1 MTRDAGKPSMGKRRM
16 VGGAEQDAFSG
27 WRRFIRFRPG
37 ERALIKRKANR
48 RERRSA
54 RQTLGV
60 PDE

>member
-1 MTRDAGKPSMGKRRM
+1 MRNAGKPSMGKRRM

-54 RQTLGV
+54 RQALEV
-60 PDE
+60 PND

>member
-1 MTRDAGKPSMGKRRM
+1 MSNAGRPSMGKRRM

-54 RQTLGV
+54 RQALEV
-60 PDE
+60 EK

>member
-1 MTRDAGKPSMGKRRM
+1 MSNAGKPSMGKRRM
-16 VGGAEQDAFSG
+16 VGGVEQDAFSG

-54 RQTLGV
+54 RQALEV
-60 PDE
+60 PND

>member
-1 MTRDAGKPSMGKRRM
+1 MGKRRM

-54 RQTLGV
+54 RQVLGEQ
-60 PDE
+60 DD

>member
-1 MTRDAGKPSMGKRRM
+1 VSNAGRPSMGKRRM

-54 RQTLGV
+54 RQALEV
-60 PDE
+60 EK

>member
-1 MTRDAGKPSMGKRRM
+1 MGKRRM
-16 VGGAEQDAFSG
+16 VGGVEQDAFSG

-54 RQTLGV
+54 RQALEV
-60 PDE
+60 PND

>member
-1 MTRDAGKPSMGKRRM
+1 VSNAGRPSMGKRRM

-54 RQTLGV
+54 RQVLGEQ
-60 PDE
+60 DD

>member
-1 MTRDAGKPSMGKRRM
+1 MSNAGKPSMGKRRM
-16 VGGAEQDAFSG
+16 VGGVEQDAFSG

-54 RQTLGV
+54 RQAFEV
-60 PDE
+60 PND

>member
-1 MTRDAGKPSMGKRRM
+1 MSNAGRPSMGKRRM

-54 RQTLGV
+54 RQVLGEQ
-60 PDE
+60 DD

>member
-1 MTRDAGKPSMGKRRM
+1 MRAAGKPSMGKRRM

-54 RQTLGV
+54 RQAFEV
-60 PDE
+60 PND

>member
-1 MTRDAGKPSMGKRRM
+1 VSNAGKPSMGKRRM

-54 RQTLGV
+54 RQALEV
-60 PDE
+60 PND

>member
-1 MTRDAGKPSMGKRRM
+1 MRNAGKPSMGKRRM

-54 RQTLGV
+54 RQAFEV
-60 PDE
+60 PND